1 MQNLRPRHHL
11 VSGLVNMGIDMNE
24 RIRFGTPVEFPVPLE
39 ELPSGSLISQ
49 GDIDQDAPFQV
60 YIVEDIYK
68 QIWQHIISS
77 PRVEC
82 GGLLVGYPFKTLD
95 QATTFVV
102 VTGAIPQSSSNRGIA
117 HFTVGPEEVAAA
129 RTSLDQTFPGLI
141 AVGWYHSHPGH
152 GVFLSE
158 QDMVIV
164 RSIYNSSW
172 HLALVVDPQ
181 RHEAA
186 FFAGPDGV
194 RLSGW
199 NVLSRQ
205 PAIVLVM
212 ALYNQAKAWME
223 ASQPDKAQR
232 LTKQIET
239 LVNNS
244 PELQHWKQRGEYR
257 SLEVNGVTP
266 RDLSTP
272 HKILHPSRKEESLSD
287 NRQSLFSIFI
297 PTLLFGMLMMLAAV
311 LISDPLVLLTLGWGA
326 FISLIASYAA
336 IQLIASQRR
345 VNTGERYQTPDYKLV
360 GIVII
365 ISVWLIWLL
374 VTALVLLVST

>member
-1 MQNLRPRHHL
+1 ME
-11 VSGLVNMGIDMNE
+11 VIMNE

-39 ELPSGSLISQ
+39 ELPSKSLTSQ
-49 GDIDQDAPFQV
+49 GDIDQDTPFQV

-68 QIWQHIISS
+68 QIWQHVISS
-77 PRVEC
+77 PQVEC
-82 GGLLVGYPFKTLD
+82 GGILVGYPFKTFD
-95 QATTFVV
+95 QSITFVV
-102 VTGAIPQSSSNRGIA
+102 ITGAIPQSSSNRGIA

-129 RTSLDQTFPGLI
+129 RTLLEQTFPGLI

-181 RHEAA
+181 RRETA
-186 FFAGPDGV
+186 FFSGPEGV
-194 RLSGW
+194 RMPKW

-205 PAIVLVM
+205 PEIVHVM
-212 ALYNQAKAWME
+212 ALYNRVKAWIE
-223 ASQPDKAQR
+223 SGNPEKTQQ
-232 LTKQIET
+232 LTKQIEI
-239 LVNNS
+239 LVNNN
-244 PELQHWKQRGEYR
+244 PELQHWKQRGGYR
-257 SLEVNGVTP
+257 DLEINVATP
-266 RDLSTP
+266 RGLSTP
-272 HKILHPSRKEESLSD
+272 HKIPHPSRREESLSD